1 MTNVNTIKCA
11 YIINQII
18 NSTNPHIK
26 GVGFHFPLLGLH
38 ELTRQYFSLPN
49 EIKFLA
55 GPQIVESIK
64 NHISKSKITSYVN
77 DGIIIDKNIKEFS
90 VNLSFIKEIGSELS
104 LQRLHNTLY
113 SEDFFKG
120 IIRTLKNS

>member
-38 ELTRQYFSLPN
+38 ELTRQYFSP
-49 EIKFLA
+49 KR
-55 GPQIVESIK
+55 
-64 NHISKSKITSYVN
+64 
-77 DGIIIDKNIKEFS
+77 D
-90 VNLSFIKEIGSELS
+90 
-104 LQRLHNTLY
+104 
-113 SEDFFKG
+113 
-120 IIRTLKNS
+120 